1 MKEAKSQIDETRHST
16 EENFENEVPEE
27 LTSVRNSARKGLAPD
42 LSTKLMQYKMNSFG
56 SKNKFLRDNDSVA
69 QRSEANECHMESDG
83 SDYEDLSDGFDDKNI
98 EPVSQ
103 EIGESQHCEIGP
115 HMIGGRN
122 IKVMKDVKLISNFYK
137 QKGAIDPSS
146 PEINPVLVKIQ
157 EGQY

>member
-1 MKEAKSQIDETRHST
+1 MKKAKSQRDKTRHST
-16 EENFENEVPEE
+16 EENFETEVPEE

-42 LSTKLMQYKMNSFG
+42 LSTKLMQYNMNSFG
-56 SKNKFLRDNDSVA
+56 SKNKFLKDNGSVA
-69 QRSEANECHMESDG
+69 QRSEANQGHMESDG
-83 SDYEDLSDGFDDKNI
+83 SYYEELSDGFDDKNI

-137 QKGAIDPSS
+137 QKGAIDQSA
-146 PEINPVLVKIQ
+146 PETNPVLVKIQ